1 MASIVKREGKSG
13 ITYRIQVKVKDR
25 GSGKTITHSTTFKPT
40 KGLTEK
46 QMQREAVIFAD
57 EYESSIKESTNSCDG
72 ETFASGETTLSE
84 YARQWLERRKEEIS
98 ATYYVNCQIAIEHIT
113 ENIGSYK
120 LKELTPAIIQ
130 RYFDKID
137 KRERTIVTVSPN
149 PDAIREQMEVS
160 GKKYMELRYKEKIN
174 SCSLANALK
183 GKHISEDF
191 AKQLAKL
198 LGCKVNTICTI
209 EKRKETFAFESNHKI
224 KRTLR
229 VILASAKKQRII
241 ADNYASSDFINFPKR
256 PPHEIDYMNDED
268 AKKFY
273 NAASSYEDIRI
284 KTATMILLMTG
295 MRRGELC
302 GLEWDD
308 IDLEEKTISIKRSV
322 VAVKSLGVITKEPK
336 TESSKRIIGISDN
349 LTAVIREY
357 KEWYDNYREA
367 LGDRWINS
375 NRLFIKENGD
385 GLYPSTVEGWVH
397 KICQAAGLPNRT
409 VHSLRHT
416 NITMQIAAGVP
427 LVTVSG
433 RAGHARTSTT
443 TDIYSHFLKSSDRT
457 AAKTLENVFCKG

>member
-1 MASIVKREGKSG
+1 MR
-13 ITYRIQVKVKDR
+13 
-25 GSGKTITHSTTFKPT
+25 
-40 KGLTEK
+40 K
-46 QMQREAVIFAD
+46 Q
-57 EYESSIKESTNSCDG
+57 SK
-72 ETFASGETTLSE
+72 
-84 YARQWLERRKEEIS
+84 
-98 ATYYVNCQIAIEHIT
+98 
-113 ENIGSYK
+113 
-120 LKELTPAIIQ
+120 
-130 RYFDKID
+130 
-137 KRERTIVTVSPN
+137 
-149 PDAIREQMEVS
+149 
-160 GKKYMELRYKEKIN
+160 
-174 SCSLANALK
+174 
-183 GKHISEDF
+183 SEDF

-241 ADNYASSDFINFPKR
+241 
-256 PPHEIDYMNDED
+256 
-268 AKKFY
+268 
-273 NAASSYEDIRI
+273 
-284 KTATMILLMTG
+284 
-295 MRRGELC
+295 
-302 GLEWDD
+302 
-308 IDLEEKTISIKRSV
+308 
-322 VAVKSLGVITKEPK
+322 
-336 TESSKRIIGISDN
+336 GISDN
-349 LTAVIREY
+349 LTTVIREY